1 MKHRTL
7 EYEVDYIRRDGKP
20 RGQERVLVTVH
31 EDGRRTLRTL
41 SEIFEA
47 EVLRDV
53 TYTVDADYRPLEA
66 FVRVSVQDRYLGSAW
81 FRFHDTLVECETAS
95 AEGVRATESMPLEAP
110 AMSFLSHAVASDV
123 WHGAAIRKQ
132 PGLGPQAI
140 TPLLTCSP
148 RHDGS
153 TAPKLGTWPLRAVFL
168 GIEPVDTVAGSIE
181 AEHIR
186 YEEPNGELFLDTW
199 CSADGDRILL
209 RMYYPPFESTYRL
222 RSLRRS
228 NG

>member
-1 MKHRTL
+1 MKQRTL

-20 RGQERVLVTVH
+20 RGQERALVTVH

-41 SEIFEA
+41 SEIYEA

-81 FRFHDTLVECETAS
+81 FRFNDQRVECETAS
-95 AEGVRATESMPLEAP
+95 ADGVRQSQSMALEAP

-123 WHGAAIRKQ
+123 WHGAALRKQ
-132 PGLGPQAI
+132 LDLGPQAI

-153 TAPKLGTWPLRAVFL
+153 TAPKLASWPLRAVFL
-168 GIEPVDTVAGSIE
+168 GVESLETVAGAME

-186 YEEPNGELFLDTW
+186 YEEPSGELFLDTW

-209 RMYYPPFESTYRL
+209 RMYYPPFESTYVL

-228 NG
+228 

>member
-7 EYEVDYIRRDGKP
+7 EYEVDYFRRDGKP
-20 RGQERVLVTVH
+20 RGQERALVTVH

-41 SEIFEA
+41 SEIYEG

-53 TYTVDADYRPLEA
+53 TYTVDSDYRPLEA
-66 FVRVSVQDRYLGSAW
+66 FVRVAVQDRYLGSAW
-81 FRFHDTLVECETAS
+81 FRFHDSLVECETAS
-95 AEGVRATESMPLEAP
+95 ADGVRQSQSAPLESP

-132 PGLGPQAI
+132 LNLGPQVI

-153 TAPKLGTWPLRAVFL
+153 SAPRLGTWPLQAEYL
-168 GIEPVDTVAGSIE
+168 GTERIVTVAGSVE

-186 YEEPNGELFLDTW
+186 YEEPSGELFLDTW

-209 RMYYPPFESTYRL
+209 RMYYPPFESTYLL
-222 RSLRRS
+222 RSMRRR
-228 NG
+228 

>member
-7 EYEVDYIRRDGKP
+7 EYEVDYIRPDGNP
-20 RGQERVLVTVH
+20 RGQERALVTVH
-31 EDGRRTLRTL
+31 GDGRRTLRTL
-41 SEIFEA
+41 SEIFES

-66 FVRVSVQDRYLGSAW
+66 FVRVTVQDRHLGSAW
-81 FRFHDTLVECETAS
+81 FRFHDAEVECETAS
-95 AEGVRATESMPLEAP
+95 ADGVRQSQSMALDRP
-110 AMSFLSHAVASDV
+110 ALSFLSHAVASDV
-123 WHGAAIRKQ
+123 WHGASIRRQ
-132 PGLGPQAI
+132 PGLGPQMI

-153 TAPKLGTWPLRAVFL
+153 SAPALGSWPLQATYLGTER
-168 GIEPVDTVAGSIE
+168 VDTVVGPME

-186 YEEPNGELFLDTW
+186 YEEPTGELFLDTW

-209 RMYYPPFESTYRL
+209 RMYYPAYGSSYRL

-228 NG
+228 